1 MRFLGRERELAYLES
16 AFSSGR
22 SEFIPLYGRRRVGKS
37 SLILEFLTGK
47 PGLYFVG
54 KQAPAELQQKE
65 LLVAAARSLGEPLLA
80 ELSPRGWKATLELIT
95 TRMTPGK
102 KWILALD
109 EFQWMAESSPELPS
123 VLQELWDLQW
133 SRSAGLVVILCG
145 SYVGFME
152 REVLGRKS
160 PLFGRRTGQIHLKP
174 FGFREASEFHPQD
187 SRSNQARTYFICG
200 GVPQYLLRFSDRL
213 STAENIRR
221 ELLDEFSPLYRE
233 PDFLLREELR
243 ELQNYHAILT
253 SLARGTL
260 PMKELAQGTGVP
272 ARSTAYYLNQLVEP
286 GYVRKRYPLSEGTPN
301 QRKVRFQL
309 ADPLLRFWFRFIFPS
324 QSQIRQLGP
333 KVAFTEF
340 IEPHLPSY
348 FGLCFEDLCREA
360 LPSYYL
366 ERGVTDFQVGEYW
379 DKQVQIDVVGL
390 RGDHRTDLGE
400 CKWGTVSVGAALKQ
414 LEEKVPRFPNNRNAT
429 IGKHLFVR
437 ETKGKIPDSVVVHTL
452 EDLYAT
458 KDSALFQGGGA

>member
-1 MRFLGRERELAYLES
+1 MGYLDR
-16 AFSSGR
+16 AFSSEQ

-37 SLILEFLTGK
+37 SLILEFLRGK

-65 LLVAAARSLGEPLLA
+65 LLATAARTLGEPLLA
-80 ELSPRGWKATLELIT
+80 EISPNGWKSTLELISA
-95 TRMTPGK
+95 RMTAGT
-102 KWILALD
+102 KWVLALD

-133 SRSAGLVVILCG
+133 SRSAGIVLILCG

-160 PLFGRRTGQIHLKP
+160 PLFGRRSGQIHLRP
-174 FGFREASEFHPQD
+174 FGFREAAEFHPAD
-187 SRSNQARTYFICG
+187 SRPNQARTFFICG

-260 PMKELAQGTGVP
+260 PMSELARGTGVP
-272 ARSTAYYLNQLVEP
+272 ARSTAYYLKQLVEL
-286 GYVRKRYPLSEGTPN
+286 GYVRKRYPLSEGTGG

-309 ADPLLRFWFRFIFPS
+309 ADPLLRFWFRFVFPS

-333 KVAFTEF
+333 KTAFTEL
-340 IEPHLPSY
+340 IEPHLPAY
-348 FGLCFEDLCREA
+348 FGHCFEDLCRDA
-360 LPSYYL
+360 MPGYYL
-366 ERGVTDFQVGEYW
+366 GRGITDFEVGEYW
-379 DKQVQIDVVGL
+379 DKRVQIDLVGL

-400 CKWGTVSVGAALKQ
+400 CKWGKVALGAALKQ
-414 LEEKVPRFPNNRNAT
+414 LEEKVPRFPNPGNST

-437 ETKGKIPDSVVVHTL
+437 EGTGKVPDSVVVHTL
-452 EDLYAT
+452 EDLYNT
-458 KDSALFQGGGA
+458 D